1 MKGVVQSIER
11 AAIVEED
18 VGIDL
23 LVFSALLCLLTSLN
37 CTLCVEIRWI
47 SIFFFALAICGC
59 LAYGLHARIPLRSC
73 MGSVMAEH
81 GRAEAL

>member
-37 CTLCVEIRWI
+37 CTLCVEIR
-47 SIFFFALAICGC
+47 
-59 LAYGLHARIPLRSC
+59 
-73 MGSVMAEH
+73 
-81 GRAEAL
+81 